1 VRNSILTA
9 NVAGHLRTALIEN
22 PYLRVFSA
30 NGYYD
35 LATPFFGTEYTLG
48 HLRLPPTLRS
58 HIEYGFYPSGH
69 MVYLNDEA
77 RRALKADLVRFYG
90 EATAR

>member
-1 VRNSILTA
+1 MHGSRKIHGEGRN
-9 NVAGHLRTALIEN
+9 ALIEN
-22 PYLRVFSA
+22 PYLHVFSA

-35 LATPFFGTEYTLG
+35 LATPFYGTDYTLG
-48 HLRLPPTLRS
+48 HLQLPPSLRS
-58 HIEYGFYPSGH
+58 HVEYGYYPSGH

-77 RRALKADLVRFYG
+77 RRAFKADLVKFYG